1 MSLQAKVQET
11 VDLLATLG
19 LKVNIAKCSTL
30 DVEEGIGA
38 GIFLR
43 GHPVP
48 LRTEK
53 AVLYLGVPLSFDFRP
68 MTVFARALG
77 RCCNTYFAM
86 RNLFNS
92 KSLPARQKFFLFDL
106 YVTSRWLWCSG
117 LVWPTKQALRSI
129 NSQQTTLLL
138 GLLGFRADFF
148 GEFVHNVVAKSRAVK
163 HVLHCF
169 GLESWSLKW
178 LKQVWRYWGHVVRN
192 TVATRLR
199 FLVWEYGTQGLLAGR
214 AYPGWVSRIA
224 LRKMQIAY
232 AELRSNEHPA
242 LWDTAAQDRVLW
254 QSLLDKWKRHWLG
267 DAAPSCDF
275 LGRQLVVIADQD
287 AALRPFRHRPED
299 PYEASVCRIRKA
311 CDLPSGPFLWAP
323 LGDACVSVAIVSR
336 GPVMRCRLI
345 VQEAFRG
352 RRCRDVS

>member
-11 VDLLATLG
+11 VDLLATPG

-48 LRTEK
+48 LMTEK

-148 GEFVHNVVAKSRAVK
+148 GEFVHNVCGQAQS
-163 HVLHCF
+163 
-169 GLESWSLKW
+169 S
-178 LKQVWRYWGHVVRN
+178 Q
-192 TVATRLR
+192 TR
-199 FLVWEYGTQGLLAGR
+199 
-214 AYPGWVSRIA
+214 
-224 LRKMQIAY
+224 
-232 AELRSNEHPA
+232 
-242 LWDTAAQDRVLW
+242 
-254 QSLLDKWKRHWLG
+254 
-267 DAAPSCDF
+267 
-275 LGRQLVVIADQD
+275 
-287 AALRPFRHRPED
+287 AALFWVGVLEFEVV
-299 PYEASVCRIRKA
+299 EASVAI
-311 CDLPSGPFLWAP
+311 
-323 LGDACVSVAIVSR
+323 LGSR
-336 GPVMRCRLI
+336 GQEYRSHAPALLGVGVRDARSLGWACISRMGFSHRLK
-345 VQEAFRG
+345 EDANRL
-352 RRCRDVS
+352 R